1 MSLKPEPSSNREIA
15 RFTMIKTA
23 ARNLYEAL
31 GAACTKHIEHQVH
44 FSLQPSYPGCSPY
57 PTQVRFTFAFRQVAM
72 TRDGRCNKPM
82 WFTVESIVT
91 KAVQRATSTEDKALP
106 DLSTSSKRG
115 RSSPSP
121 PPSEKL
127 GKRQKKYVRFRSP
140 TPPPSKPAV
149 KPNAA
154 LPNLCAHSNFCNQ
167 ITSLLSRPTTKAGV
181 CVGFLKHSA
190 DSKHL
195 VYLDGSAQSVTTT
208 PTSVSLNEM
217 FQNMRQKASSANSS
231 IPQFDRIRLAKQLAM
246 AVLSYHATPWLKSS
260 WNSNEI
266 FLYGIDATTMGPMNG
281 PYIDVSVK
289 GPHGPPSRTSA
300 LPCRTL
306 APNAFM
312 FGLGV
317 MLLELAFEAP
327 LRTMQRAI
335 DNDGDQDGH
344 YIEFFIAK
352 RLSKIASRPLGSKYA
367 EITRKCL
374 QCDFG
379 RGDDLE
385 DPSLQQCFYQEVVCG
400 LEELETRFR
409 NCYLGD

>member
-1 MSLKPEPSSNREIA
+1 
-15 RFTMIKTA
+15 
-23 ARNLYEAL
+23 
-31 GAACTKHIEHQVH
+31 
-44 FSLQPSYPGCSPY
+44 
-57 PTQVRFTFAFRQVAM
+57 
-72 TRDGRCNKPM
+72 
-82 WFTVESIVT
+82 
-91 KAVQRATSTEDKALP
+91 
-106 DLSTSSKRG
+106 
-115 RSSPSP
+115 
-121 PPSEKL
+121 
-127 GKRQKKYVRFRSP
+127 
-140 TPPPSKPAV
+140 
-149 KPNAA
+149 
-154 LPNLCAHSNFCNQ
+154 
-167 ITSLLSRPTTKAGV
+167 
-181 CVGFLKHSA
+181 VGFLEHSA

-195 VYLDGSAQSVTTT
+195 VYLDSGAQSVTTGRGPST

-217 FQNMRQKASSANSS
+217 FQNMRQRASSANGS

-260 WNSNEI
+260 WNSNEV
-266 FLYGIDATTMGPMNG
+266 FLYGTDTTSVGPMNG

-289 GPHGPPSRTSA
+289 GPHGPLSRAST
-300 LPCRTL
+300 LPCRTF

-327 LRTMQRAI
+327 LRTMQRPI
-335 DNDGDQDGH
+335 DSDSDQDER

-352 RLSKIASRPLGSKYA
+352 RLSKIVSRPLGSKYA
-367 EITRKCL
+367 EIVRKCL

-409 NCYLGD
+409 DCYLGD

>member
-1 MSLKPEPSSNREIA
+1 MV
-15 RFTMIKTA
+15 KTA

-31 GAACTKHIEHQVH
+31 GAACTKHTEHQVH
-44 FSLQPSYPGCSPY
+44 FSLQPSYTGCSPY
-57 PTQVRFTFAFRQVAM
+57 PTQVRFTLAFRRVAM
-72 TRDGRCNKPM
+72 TRDDCCNEPM
-82 WFTVESIVT
+82 WLTVESIVT
-91 KAVQRATSTEDKALP
+91 GTVQKASSAEDKALS

-115 RSSPSP
+115 RSSPTP
-121 PPSEKL
+121 PPSQKL
-127 GKRQKKYVRFRSP
+127 RKRQKKCVRFRSP
-140 TPPPSKPAV
+140 TPPPSTLAMKLD
-149 KPNAA
+149 AA
-154 LPNLCAHSNFCNQ
+154 LPNLCAQSNFCNQ
-167 ITSLLSRPTTKAGV
+167 ITNLLNRPTAKAGA
-181 CVGFLKHSA
+181 CVGFLEHSA

-195 VYLDGSAQSVTTT
+195 VYIDSGAQSVTTGRGPST

-217 FQNMRQKASSANSS
+217 FQNMRQRASSAHGS

-260 WNSNEI
+260 WNSNEV
-266 FLYGIDATTMGPMNG
+266 FLYGTDTTSVGPMNG

-289 GPHGPPSRTSA
+289 GPHGPLSRAST
-300 LPCRTL
+300 LPCRTF

-327 LRTMQRAI
+327 LRTMQRPI
-335 DNDGDQDGH
+335 DSDSDQDER

-352 RLSKIASRPLGSKYA
+352 RLSKIVSRPLGSKYA
-367 EITRKCL
+367 EIVRKCL

-409 NCYLGD
+409 DCYLGD